1 MRAALQHQ
9 PQDRPLCIRM
19 DERRSPN
26 GQVERRN
33 RTIKVTPANQNLISD
48 AFKAKKFTGI
58 INLSVYLGRNCAEY

>member
-1 MRAALQHQ
+1 
-9 PQDRPLCIRM
+9 M
-19 DERRSPN
+19 DELRSPN